1 LDKFASHE
9 ENMAKAE
16 KQVHFTNR
24 DDWRSWLAENHGTE
38 KEIWLIHYKKHT
50 GKPTIAYEEAVE
62 EALCFG
68 WIDGVLRRLDE
79 DRYVL
84 RYSPRK
90 NKSIWAESNKERAE
104 RMIKQGR
111 MTEAGL
117 AKIREAKKNGEWDKA
132 ISTQDG
138 PVIPPDLKETL
149 AGNRKAMK
157 NFDNF
162 APSRQKQ
169 LIWWV
174 TSAKRDETRQRRIEE
189 TVSMA
194 ERNMKQGKGGDGGT
208 DAS

>member
-1 LDKFASHE
+1 
-9 ENMAKAE
+9 
-16 KQVHFTNR
+16 
-24 DDWRSWLAENHGTE
+24 
-38 KEIWLIHYKKHT
+38 
-50 GKPTIAYEEAVE
+50 
-62 EALCFG
+62 
-68 WIDGVLRRLDE
+68 
-79 DRYVL
+79 
-84 RYSPRK
+84 
-90 NKSIWAESNKERAE
+90 
-104 RMIKQGR
+104 MIKQGR

>member
-1 LDKFASHE
+1 
-9 ENMAKAE
+9 MARVVKKA
-16 KQVHFTNR
+16 HFTNR
-24 DDWRSWLAENHGTE
+24 NDWRSWLTENHATE

-50 GKPTIAYEEAVE
+50 GKPTITYEEAVE

-68 WIDGVLRRLDE
+68 WIDGVLRRLDD
-79 DRYVL
+79 DRYIL

-117 AKIREAKKNGEWDKA
+117 AKIREAKKNGEWYKV
-132 ISTQDG
+132 ISTK
-138 PVIPPDLKETL
+138 IPPDLKEAL
-149 AGNRKAMK
+149 AGDSKALK
-157 NFDNF
+157 SFENL

-174 TSAKRDETRQRRIEE
+174 TNAKRDETRQRRIKEI
-189 TVSMA
+189 VSMVGQ
-194 ERNMKQGKGGDGGT
+194 NMKHGKGGDGGNHAT
-208 DAS
+208 